1 MMNGMMNPNDIV
13 LVTREEIDQL
23 TANPISD
30 NEWEQLREDII
41 SHDDLWSHIDRV
53 IKEYVELDVVQD

>member
-1 MMNGMMNPNDIV
+1 MMNLNDIV

-30 NEWEQLREDII
+30 NEWEQVREDII
-41 SHDDLWSHIDRV
+41 SNDDLWAHIDLA
-53 IKEYVELDVVQD
+53 IKTAIESVTD

>member
-23 TANPISD
+23 TASPISD
-30 NEWEQLREDII
+30 DEWEQVRDEII
-41 SHDDLWSHIDRV
+41 SNDDLWAHIDLV
-53 IKEYVELDVVQD
+53 IKTVVEGVTS